1 MRAMIAV
8 LDVLVGLC
16 FVFGLFSL
24 LVSAATEVLM
34 TLWAQRAR
42 TLVKAIRGLLPGDD
56 LMRMLVQHPLVQGLG
71 AAERDSSSS
80 GFIAKI
86 WQKLSTVS
94 LSDGKRADFPSY
106 LPSGVF
112 ADTLLHLLRSGGLR
126 KGEVGRED
134 AMAALIEDV
143 QQPDLRTTLQALHD
157 SALDTGIP
165 FRLRL
170 QQWFDDTMQRAS
182 GWYKRLAQV
191 VLFLVGFIMAIWFN
205 VDALHIAGAL
215 SVNGDLR
222 KTIATKAADFAS
234 TQIAKGASMAN
245 VPSVA
250 VPGGSPPSAADL
262 NARLEVQ
269 MQAYNTAVSNLDALG
284 LPIRWGKNAKLY
296 VISNPVG
303 AVFGWLLSGLAAA
316 MGANFWFS
324 VLGGVL
330 KMRLA
335 GAKPESAPSAPA
347 VLASAAMVPPAPS
360 FVVQPAIPPAGMGLN
375 AEPVD
380 DDVPV
385 VA

>member
-1 MRAMIAV
+1 MHAMIAV

-42 TLVKAIRGLLPGDD
+42 TLVQAIRGLLPGDD

-71 AAERDSSSS
+71 AAEHDSTSRGWFS
-80 GFIAKI
+80 KI
-86 WQKLSTVS
+86 WQKLSTVA

-112 ADTLLHLLRSGGLR
+112 ADSLLHLLRSGGLR
-126 KGEVGRED
+126 KGEVGRDD
-134 AMAALIEDV
+134 AMAVLIEDV
-143 QQPDLRTTLQALHD
+143 QQPELRTTLQALHD

-170 QQWFDDTMQRAS
+170 QQWFDDTMERAS
-182 GWYKRLAQV
+182 GWYKRLAHV
-191 VLFLVGFIMAIWFN
+191 VLFLVGFIMAIWLN

-234 TQIAKGASMAN
+234 TQIAKGASMA
-245 VPSVA
+245 VAPSA
-250 VPGGSPPSAADL
+250 PLPSGSPASAEDL

-284 LPIRWGKNAKLY
+284 LPIRWGKNEKLY
-296 VISNPVG
+296 VMSNPVG
-303 AVFGWLLSGLAAA
+303 AIFGWLLSALAAA

-324 VLGGVL
+324 ILGGLL

-335 GAKPESAPSAPA
+335 GSKPEPAPSAP
-347 VLASAAMVPPAPS
+347 MVATSTAIAPPAAS

-380 DDVPV
+380 DDAP
-385 VA
+385 AMA

>member
-42 TLVKAIRGLLPGDD
+42 TLVQAIRGLLPGDD

-71 AAERDSSSS
+71 AAEHDSTSRGWFS
-80 GFIAKI
+80 KI
-86 WQKLSTVS
+86 WQKLSTVA

-112 ADTLLHLLRSGGLR
+112 ADSLLHLLRSGGLR
-126 KGEVGRED
+126 KGEVGRDD
-134 AMAALIEDV
+134 AMAVLIEDV
-143 QQPDLRTTLQALHD
+143 QQPELRTTLQALHD

-170 QQWFDDTMQRAS
+170 QQWFDDTMERAS
-182 GWYKRLAQV
+182 GWYKRLAHV

-234 TQIAKGASMAN
+234 TQIAKGASMA
-245 VPSVA
+245 VATSAPLPS
-250 VPGGSPPSAADL
+250 GSPASAEDL

-284 LPIRWGKNAKLY
+284 LPIRWGKNEKLY
-296 VISNPVG
+296 VISNPIG
-303 AVFGWLLSGLAAA
+303 AVCGWLLSALAAA

-324 VLGGVL
+324 ILGGLL

-335 GAKPESAPSAPA
+335 GSKPEPAPSAPMVA
-347 VLASAAMVPPAPS
+347 TSTAMAPPAAS

-380 DDVPV
+380 DDAP
-385 VA
+385 AMA

>member
-1 MRAMIAV
+1 MIAV

-42 TLVKAIRGLLPGDD
+42 TLVQAIRGLLPGDD

-71 AAERDSSSS
+71 AAEHDSTSRGWFS
-80 GFIAKI
+80 KI
-86 WQKLSTVS
+86 WQKLSTVA

-112 ADTLLHLLRSGGLR
+112 ADSLLHLLRSGGLR
-126 KGEVGRED
+126 KGEVGRDD
-134 AMAALIEDV
+134 AMAVLIEDV
-143 QQPDLRTTLQALHD
+143 QQPELRTTLQALHD

-170 QQWFDDTMQRAS
+170 QQWFDDTMERAS
-182 GWYKRLAQV
+182 GWYKRLAHV
-191 VLFLVGFIMAIWFN
+191 VLFLVGFIMAIWLN

-234 TQIAKGASMAN
+234 TQIAKGASMA
-245 VPSVA
+245 VAPSA
-250 VPGGSPPSAADL
+250 PLPSGSPASAEDL

-284 LPIRWGKNAKLY
+284 LPIRWGKNEKLY
-296 VISNPVG
+296 VMSNPVG
-303 AVFGWLLSGLAAA
+303 AIFGWLLSALAAA

-324 VLGGVL
+324 ILGGLL

-335 GAKPESAPSAPA
+335 GSKPEPAPSAP
-347 VLASAAMVPPAPS
+347 MVATSTAIAPPAAS

-380 DDVPV
+380 DDAP
-385 VA
+385 AMA

>member
-1 MRAMIAV
+1 MIAV

-42 TLVKAIRGLLPGDD
+42 TLVQAIRGLLPGDD

-71 AAERDSSSS
+71 AAEHDSTSRGWFS
-80 GFIAKI
+80 KI
-86 WQKLSTVS
+86 WQKLSTVA

-112 ADTLLHLLRSGGLR
+112 ADSLLHLLRSGGLR
-126 KGEVGRED
+126 KGEVGRDD
-134 AMAALIEDV
+134 AMAVLIEDV
-143 QQPDLRTTLQALHD
+143 QQPELRTTLQALHD
-157 SALDTGIP
+157 SALDSGIP

-170 QQWFDDTMQRAS
+170 QQWFDDTMERAS
-182 GWYKRLAQV
+182 GWYKRLAHV
-191 VLFLVGFIMAIWFN
+191 VLFLVGFIMAIWLN

-234 TQIAKGASMAN
+234 TQIAKGASMA
-245 VPSVA
+245 VAPSA
-250 VPGGSPPSAADL
+250 PLPGGSPASAEDL

-284 LPIRWGKNAKLY
+284 LPIRWGKNEKLY
-296 VISNPVG
+296 VMSNPVG
-303 AVFGWLLSGLAAA
+303 AVFGWLLSALAAA

-324 VLGGVL
+324 ILGGLL

-335 GAKPESAPSAPA
+335 GSKPEPASSAPMVATSTA
-347 VLASAAMVPPAPS
+347 LVPPAAS

-380 DDVPV
+380 DDEP
-385 VA
+385 AMA

>member
-1 MRAMIAV
+1 MRDMIAV

-42 TLVKAIRGLLPGDD
+42 TLVQAIRGLLPGDD

-71 AAERDSSSS
+71 AAEHDSTSRGLIS
-80 GFIAKI
+80 KI
-86 WQKLSTVS
+86 WQKLSTVA

-112 ADTLLHLLRSGGLR
+112 ADSLLHLLRSGGLR
-126 KGEVGRED
+126 KGEVGRYD

-143 QQPDLRTTLQALHD
+143 QHPELRTVLQALHD
-157 SALDTGIP
+157 SSLDTSIP
-165 FRLRL
+165 FRLRI

-182 GWYKRLAQV
+182 GWYKRLAHM
-191 VLFLVGFIMAIWFN
+191 VLFLVGFILAVWLN

-234 TQIAKGASMAN
+234 TQIAKGASMA
-245 VPSVA
+245 VAPSA
-250 VPGGSPPSAADL
+250 SLPSGSPASAQDL

-269 MQAYNTAVSNLDALG
+269 MQAYNTAVANLDALG
-284 LPIRWGKNAKLY
+284 LPIRWGKNEKLY
-296 VISNPVG
+296 VLANPLG
-303 AVFGWLLSGLAAA
+303 AICGWLLSGLAAA

-324 VLGGVL
+324 ILGGLL

-335 GAKPESAPSAPA
+335 GSKPEAPQPAPA
-347 VLASAAMVPPAPS
+347 VAASVMPSGPAY
-360 FVVQPAIPPAGMGLN
+360 VVQPAIPPAGMGLN
-375 AEPVD
+375 AEPVED
-380 DDVPV
+380 DGP
-385 VA
+385 ATA

>member
-42 TLVKAIRGLLPGDD
+42 TLVQAIRGLLPGDD

-71 AAERDSSSS
+71 AAEHDSTSG
-80 GFIAKI
+80 GFISKL
-86 WQKLSTVS
+86 WQKLSTVA

-112 ADTLLHLLRSGGLR
+112 ADSLLNLLRSGGLR
-126 KGEVGRED
+126 KGEVGRDD

-143 QQPDLRTTLQALHD
+143 QRPELRTTLQALHD

-170 QQWFDDTMQRAS
+170 QQWFDDTMERAS
-182 GWYKRLAQV
+182 GWYKRLAHM
-191 VLFLVGFIMAIWFN
+191 VLFLVGFIMAVWLN
-205 VDALHIAGAL
+205 VDALHIAGVL

-234 TQIAKGASMAN
+234 TQIAKGASMTTA
-245 VPSVA
+245 PLASS
-250 VPGGSPPSAADL
+250 PDGSPASAADL

-284 LPIRWGKNAKLY
+284 LPLRWGKNEKLY
-296 VISNPVG
+296 VLANPLG

-324 VLGGVL
+324 MLGGLL

-335 GAKPESAPSAPA
+335 GTKPAAAPSTSSITTSTMSSGPA
-347 VLASAAMVPPAPS
+347 Y
-360 FVVQPAIPPAGMGLN
+360 VVQPAIPPAGMGLN
-375 AEPVD
+375 ADAVD
-380 DDVPV
+380 DDPA

>member
-42 TLVKAIRGLLPGDD
+42 TLVQAIRGLLPGDD

-71 AAERDSSSS
+71 AAEHDSTSG
-80 GFIAKI
+80 GFISKL
-86 WQKLSTVS
+86 WQKLSTVA

-112 ADTLLHLLRSGGLR
+112 ADSLLHLLRSGGLR
-126 KGEVGRED
+126 NGEVGRDD

-143 QQPDLRTTLQALHD
+143 QRPELRTTLQALHD

-170 QQWFDDTMQRAS
+170 QQWFDDTMDRAS
-182 GWYKRLAQV
+182 GWYKRLAHM
-191 VLFLVGFIMAIWFN
+191 VLFLVGFIMAVWLN
-205 VDALHIAGAL
+205 VDALHIAGVL

-234 TQIAKGASMAN
+234 TQIAKGASMTAA
-245 VPSVA
+245 PSA
-250 VPGGSPPSAADL
+250 SSPDGSPASAADL

-284 LPIRWGKNAKLY
+284 LPLRWGKNEKLY
-296 VISNPVG
+296 VLANPLG

-324 VLGGVL
+324 MLGGLL

-335 GAKPESAPSAPA
+335 GTKPAAAPSTPSITTSTMSSGPA
-347 VLASAAMVPPAPS
+347 Y
-360 FVVQPAIPPAGMGLN
+360 VVQPAIPPAGMGLN
-375 AEPVD
+375 ADPVD
-380 DDVPV
+380 DDPA